1 MNDQSIILQLEQR
14 DETALTALSER
25 CGPECR
31 ALAQNL
37 LGSRE
42 DAEECWSDALLRAW
56 NAIPPERPAHLR
68 AYLAKLTRRL
78 AIDRLRASGADKR
91 GGGELPLVLEE
102 LAECLP
108 GDAGDAEDAALTR
121 ALGEAVSRFLWTLPA
136 RERAI
141 FVRRCFSAEPNRDI
155 ALDLGMRENAVAV
168 SLRRTRGKLRA
179 WLEKEGYIE

>member
-1 MNDQSIILQLEQR
+1 MEDNQIVALFWQR
-14 DETALTALSER
+14 DERALDAAATSH
-25 CGPECR
+25 GVYCR
-31 ALAQNL
+31 AIAEHM

-78 AIDRLRASGADKR
+78 AIDRLRASGAEKR

-108 GDAGDAEDAALTR
+108 GDAGDAEDAAFTK

-155 ALDLGMRENAVAV
+155 ALDLGMRANAVAV